1 MKKWLV
7 LLFILVLV
15 GCTEKLPDFEE
26 YTGRPLDIAVI
37 GAAPDVRETN
47 VVFEEFTINDLL
59 FIDFSEYDAVF
70 IMKEQLVEAS
80 AAEYA
85 EVYTSSRIPFFFI
98 ESTKGSRPF
107 IYADETYDNT
117 QQYGDAMALKF
128 AAGYVPSKDS
138 EIEPTTYSFG
148 LYNDIKNEETV
159 EGVYSHL
166 FMMTEKHVK

>member
-1 MKKWLV
+1 M

-15 GCTEKLPDFEE
+15 GCTEKLPDFEG
-26 YTGRPLDIAVI
+26 YTGRPLNIAVI

-47 VVFEEFTINDLL
+47 VVFEEFPMEDLL
-59 FIDFSEYDAVF
+59 FIDLIEYDAVF
-70 IMKEQLVEAS
+70 IMKEQLEEAS

-85 EVYTSSRIPFFFI
+85 EVYTSSSIPFFFI

-107 IYADETYDNT
+107 IYADETYDNI
-117 QQYGDAMALKF
+117 QQYGDGMKMKF

-138 EIEPTTYSFG
+138 ETGPTTYNFG

-159 EGVYSHL
+159 EGLYSHI
-166 FMMTEKHVK
+166 FMIIEKHVK